1 MADATKSPM
10 KNEFWKT
17 KSLFDMTRT
26 EWESVCDG
34 CAKCC
39 LQQLQDE
46 QTEQLVFTD
55 VVCDLLDEGSCKCTD
70 YLNRSTRV
78 PSCMTMTKENVEECA
93 EFAPPSCAYR
103 LLLVGEDLPEWHH
116 LNTGH
121 KQSIHTR
128 GKSVRGRVRQQNSVD
143 MDKIEDF
150 VVDWV

>member
-1 MADATKSPM
+1 M

-17 KSLFDMTRT
+17 KSLFDMTHK

-55 VVCDLLDEGSCKCTD
+55 VVCDLLDKGSCKCTD
-70 YLNRSTRV
+70 YMNRSNRV
-78 PSCMTMTKENVEECA
+78 PTCMTMTKENVEECA
-93 EFAPPSCAYR
+93 EFAPTSCAYR
-103 LLLVGEDLPEWHH
+103 LLLIGEDLPEWHH
-116 LNTGH
+116 LNTGDS
-121 KQSIHTR
+121 QSIHDR
-128 GKSVRGRVRQQNSVD
+128 DKSVRGRVRHQKD
-143 MDKIEDF
+143 IDLEKIEDF

>member
-1 MADATKSPM
+1 M
-10 KNEFWKT
+10 KNKFWKT
-17 KSLFDMTRT
+17 KSLFEMTHN

-34 CAKCC
+34 CGKCC

-70 YLNRSTRV
+70 YMNRSTRV
-78 PSCMTMTKENVEECA
+78 PTCMTMTKENVEECA

-116 LNTGH
+116 LNTGDS
-121 KQSIHTR
+121 QSIHTR
-128 GKSVRGRVRQQNSVD
+128 GKSVRGQVRQQNKVD